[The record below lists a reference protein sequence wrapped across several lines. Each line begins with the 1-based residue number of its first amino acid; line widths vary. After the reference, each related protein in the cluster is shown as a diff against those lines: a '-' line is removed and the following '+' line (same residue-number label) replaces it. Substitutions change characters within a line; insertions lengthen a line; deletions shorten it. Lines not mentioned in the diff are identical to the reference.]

1 MTDLVHPYVAGL
13 ERLDAELDAL
23 AGLDPTFLSLADK
36 RQALL
41 LAARTASRALALEAR
56 VIACADDVADAEG
69 FRDPAAWVAHRANV
83 SGASAR
89 RAQRLGVA
97 CEQRWH
103 QVGQALSEGAMSVD
117 QGFVVVAALDEVCC
131 AGRLVEASADEWAEV
146 LVRAECYLVE
156 QAADFGPRA
165 LQRLGERLLEVVAP
179 EWVEQLE
186 ERQLHDAER
195 AARRRTSL
203 KVQRLGDGTAL
214 IKARVPESVALRLT
228 TLLESFTNP
237 RGDTGETVEPGADGR
252 RAPYERRLGEAFCS
266 LLESLDP
273 SRLPLHGGDATTVV
287 ITMDLKALVEGLGS
301 ASLADGSRI
310 TAGEARRLAC
320 TANLVP
326 AVLGTRSVPLD
337 LGHATRLFSPGQRK
351 ALAIR
356 DRECRANGCSIPA
369 TWCEAHH
376 LRPWSAGGKTDLD
389 NGLLLCS
396 HHHHLVHDERYLHQ
410 RMPNGDLRFARR
422 T

>member
-1 MTDLVHPYVAGL
+1 MADMARYLADVASV
-13 ERLDAELDAL
+13 EVALDKVGDSN
-23 AGLDPTFLSLADK
+23 PVFLSASEK

-41 LAARTASRALALEAR
+41 MTARLSSRAQAMHAR
-56 VIACADDVADAEG
+56 MIACADDVADADG
-69 FRDPAAWVAHRANV
+69 SRDVAAWVAHRAHT
-83 SGASAR
+83 SHGSAR

-103 QVGQALSEGAMSVD
+103 RVAGALAGGQVSVD
-117 QGFVVVAALDEVCC
+117 QGHVIVAALDELCC
-131 AGRLVEASADEWAEV
+131 AGRLVEASAEEWADV
-146 LVRAECYLVE
+146 LVRAELHLLE

-179 EWVEQLE
+179 QWVEALE
-186 ERQLHDAER
+186 ERQLRDAER
-195 AARRRTSL
+195 AARRRTTL
-203 KVQRLGDGTAL
+203 KVQGLGDGTAL
-214 IKARVPESVALRLT
+214 VKARVPVSVALRLT

-237 RGDTGETVEPGADGR
+237 RKAAGEELAEDGR
-252 RAPYERRLGEAFCS
+252 RVPYERRLGEAFCS
-266 LLESLDP
+266 LLESIDP

-287 ITMDLKALVEGLGS
+287 ITMDLKALVEGLGT
-301 ASLADGSRI
+301 ATLADGSRI

-320 TANLVP
+320 SANLVP

-356 DRECRANGCSIPA
+356 DRECRANGCTIPA

-376 LRPWSAGGKTDLD
+376 VNPWSAGGKTDLD
-389 NGLLLCS
+389 NGMLLCS
-396 HHHHLVHDERYLHQ
+396 HHHHLIHDDRYLHQ
-410 RMPNGDLRFARR
+410 QMPNGDLRFARR

>member
-1 MTDLVHPYVAGL
+1 MTDPVHPYVAGL
-13 ERLDAELDAL
+13 ERLDAELDKL
-23 AGLDPTFLSLADK
+23 AGLDPTFVPVADK

-41 LAARTASRALALEAR
+41 LAARVSSRAQAVWGR
-56 VIACADDVADAEG
+56 VIASAGDVADADG
-69 FRDPAAWVAHRANV
+69 HRDVAAWVAHRANI
-83 SGASAR
+83 SLSSAR

-97 CEQRWH
+97 CEGRWVR
-103 QVGQALSEGAMSVD
+103 VGEALAEGRMSVD
-117 QGFVVVAALDEVCC
+117 QGHVVVAALDEACA
-131 AGRLVEASADEWAEV
+131 AGRLVEASVEEWRAV
-146 LVRAECYLVE
+146 LTRAEEHLVE
-156 QAADFGPRA
+156 QAAEFGPRA
-165 LQRLGERLLEVVAP
+165 LRRLGERLLEVVAP
-179 EWVEQLE
+179 QWVDQLE
-186 ERQLHDAER
+186 EQRLRDAER
-195 AARRRTSL
+195 AARRRTRL
-203 KVQRLGDGTAL
+203 QVHHLGDGTAL
-214 IKARVPESVALRLT
+214 IRARVPESVALRLT

-237 RGDTGETVEPGADGR
+237 RREDGR
-252 RAPYERRLGEAFCS
+252 TAGHGGQGRRVPYERRLGEAFCS
-266 LLESLDP
+266 LLEAFDP

-287 ITMDLKALVEGLGS
+287 VTMDLASLVEGIGS

-310 TAGEARRLAC
+310 SAGEARRLAC

-337 LGHATRLFSPGQRK
+337 LGHTTRLFSPGQRK

-356 DRECRANGCSIPA
+356 DRECRADGCSIPA

-376 LRPWSAGGKTDLD
+376 LRPWSTGGTTDLA

-396 HHHHLVHDERYLHQ
+396 HHHHLVHDDRYLHQ

>member
-1 MTDLVHPYVAGL
+1 MAGLAHPYVAGV
-13 ERLDAELDAL
+13 ERVEAELDEL
-23 AGLDPTFLSLADK
+23 AGLDPGFLSLADK

-41 LAARTASRALALEAR
+41 SMVRVSSRAQALESR
-56 VIACADDVADAEG
+56 VIACAEDVADAEG
-69 FRDPAAWVAHRANV
+69 FRDAAAWVAQRAH
-83 SGASAR
+83 ASSSSVR
-89 RAQRLGVA
+89 RAQRLGLA

-103 QVGQALSEGAMSVD
+103 RVGEALGEGRMSID
-117 QGFVVVAALDEVCC
+117 QGHVVVAALDEVCS
-131 AGRLVEASADEWAEV
+131 AGRLVEATAAEWGDV
-146 LVRAECYLVE
+146 LVRAEAYLVE
-156 QAADFGPRA
+156 QAVDFGPRA

-179 EWVEQLE
+179 EWVDELA
-186 ERQLHDAER
+186 ERRLRDAER
-195 AARRRTSL
+195 AARRRTTL
-203 KVQRLGDGTAL
+203 KVQGLGDGTAL

-237 RGDTGETVEPGADGR
+237 RREDGESAELGADGR
-252 RAPYERRLGEAFCS
+252 RVPYERRLGEAFCS

-287 ITMDLKALVEGLGS
+287 ITMDLTALVEGLGS
-301 ASLADGSRI
+301 ATLADGSRI

-326 AVLGTRSVPLD
+326 AVLGTRSIPLD
-337 LGHATRLFSPGQRK
+337 LGHSTRLFSPGQRK

-356 DRECRANGCSIPA
+356 DRECRASGCSIPA

-376 LRPWSAGGKTDLD
+376 LRPWSEGGKTDLE

-396 HHHHLVHDERYLHQ
+396 HHHHLVHDDRYLHE
-410 RMPNGDLRFARR
+410 RMPNGDLRFARG